1 MSTFSGQNL
10 FGSGPHRITVQP
22 EGFAQKFSGYSG
34 LNGLEVLIMGGRGRQ
49 ILISGQLKAATVAL
63 LNTII
68 ANIETYRRL
77 GPATLIDNDGVVW
90 TNVVLGQLQL
100 MGHKKYTSD
109 GVFVQYQCE
118 AIQL

>member
-10 FGSGPHRITVQP
+10 FGSGPHKITVQP

-34 LNGLEVLIMGGRGRQ
+34 LN
-49 ILISGQLKAATVAL
+49 
-63 LNTII
+63 II

-77 GPATLIDNDGVVW
+77 GPATLVDNDGIKW
-90 TNVVLGQLQL
+90 IYVVLGRCQI
-100 MGHKKYTSD
+100 MGHKKYTGT